1 MSQFQGYVDLVHP
14 DYVCKL
20 HKAIYGLKQA
30 LRAWF
35 DSFTFELFHLDFHSS
50 FLDSNLF
57 ILHHD
62 SFVVYLLLYVD
73 DIIVTRNS
81 PSFIDHLVSRL
92 AKVFDLKD
100 LGPLTYFL
108 GLQIESTSQ
117 GLFVHQSKYALDLLT
132 KFKMLDCKPCVT
144 PCSPTVH
151 VNSQSSPLLHD
162 PTVFRSKVGGLQ
174 YLTFTRLDLAFSV
187 QQVCQFMSKPTQHHL
202 VAAKRILRFIKDT
215 LHHGIHFRPSPLALS
230 A

>member
-1 MSQFQGYVDLVHP
+1 MSQPQGYVDLVHP
-14 DYVCKL
+14 DYVCKF

-81 PSFIDHLVSRL
+81 PFFIDHLVSRL
-92 AKVFDLKD
+92 V
-100 LGPLTYFL
+100 
-108 GLQIESTSQ
+108 
-117 GLFVHQSKYALDLLT
+117 LLLI
-132 KFKMLDCKPCVT
+132 F
-144 PCSPTVH
+144 
-151 VNSQSSPLLHD
+151 
-162 PTVFRSKVGGLQ
+162 
-174 YLTFTRLDLAFSV
+174 LAF
-187 QQVCQFMSKPTQHHL
+187 
-202 VAAKRILRFIKDT
+202 R
-215 LHHGIHFRPSPLALS
+215 LS
-230 A
+230 LLLKGCLCINLSMHWIY

>member
-1 MSQFQGYVDLVHP
+1 MSQPQGYVDLDHP

-30 LRAWF
+30 HRAWF
-35 DSFTFELFHLDFHSS
+35 DSFTSELFHLGFHSS
-50 FLDSNLF
+50 SADSNLF

-81 PSFIDHLVSRL
+81 PFIDHLVLKL

-108 GLQIESTSQ
+108 GLQIESIS
-117 GLFVHQSKYALDLLT
+117 
-132 KFKMLDCKPCVT
+132 
-144 PCSPTVH
+144 
-151 VNSQSSPLLHD
+151 
-162 PTVFRSKVGGLQ
+162 
-174 YLTFTRLDLAFSV
+174 
-187 QQVCQFMSKPTQHHL
+187 
-202 VAAKRILRFIKDT
+202 
-215 LHHGIHFRPSPLALS
+215 
-230 A
+230 

>member
-1 MSQFQGYVDLVHP
+1 MQASQS
-14 DYVCKL
+14 
-20 HKAIYGLKQA
+20 IYGLKQA
-30 LRAWF
+30 PRAWF
-35 DSFTFELFHLDFHSS
+35 DSFTSELFHIGFHSS
-50 FLDSNLF
+50 SADSNLF

-73 DIIVTRNS
+73 DIIITGNS

-117 GLFVHQSKYALDLLT
+117 GFFVHQSKYALDLLT
-132 KFKMLDCKPCVT
+132 KLKMLDCKPCVT

-162 PTVFRSKVGGLQ
+162 PTVFRSMVGGLQ

-187 QQVCQFMSKPTQHHL
+187 
-202 VAAKRILRFIKDT
+202 
-215 LHHGIHFRPSPLALS
+215 
-230 A
+230 